1 MLQEM
6 SQELYNYWNF
16 VLAIFASV
24 TSVISLILHIINYQ
38 KTKFNLKVF
47 FDNRDSF
54 YFEPLDTLYGNQESL
69 IVKVRLANISS
80 QPLSISDIQIGTPPH
95 ACFSI
100 ISNYPISYPE
110 HLPDETYATLKDKD
124 GYLLI
129 KSVDCE
135 GYHILD
141 LKNKLIKCPIYLNA
155 YESIDGFLLFPY
167 AGVSS
172 PKTEIRI
179 ITSRKTKV
187 VRHTFMSKENHEN
200 SFQ

>member
-1 MLQEM
+1 M

-16 VLAIFASV
+16 ILAIFAFAISV
-24 TSVISLILHIINYQ
+24 FSLFLHFINYQ

-47 FDNRDSF
+47 FDTRDSF
-54 YFEPLDTLYGNQESL
+54 YFDPLDTLYGNQESL
-69 IVKVRLANISS
+69 IVKVRISNRSS
-80 QPLSISDIQIGTPPH
+80 QPLSISDIQIGTHPH
-95 ACFSI
+95 ACSSI
-100 ISNYPISYPE
+100 ISTYPISYPE
-110 HLPDETYATLKDKD
+110 HLPDETFATLKDEN
-124 GYLLI
+124 GCLLI

-141 LKNKLIKCPIYLNA
+141 LENKLIKCPIYLNA

-167 AGVSS
+167 AGASS
-172 PKTEIRI
+172 TKTEIRI

-187 VRHTFMSKENHEN
+187 VRHSFMSKENHEN